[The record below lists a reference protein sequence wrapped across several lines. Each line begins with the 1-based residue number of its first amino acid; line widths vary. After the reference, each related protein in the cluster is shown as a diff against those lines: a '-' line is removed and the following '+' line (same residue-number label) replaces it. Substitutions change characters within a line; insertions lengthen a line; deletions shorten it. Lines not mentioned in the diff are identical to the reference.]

1 MSQSPHKTHIKNPNI
16 INPTIFNA
24 CAMFRNLAKTG
35 VWRRA
40 NRVTKIRFS
49 TSNTE
54 SAIAEL
60 LLKVANGSV
69 STNEAEIAITDMGI
83 LNAKGKSPDESLSS
97 FANLD
102 HRRSSRTGF
111 PEVRLQDHYWK
122 NAYLHTA
129 VSNLSNFSCSYLTS
143 LVSFFLSRQYSLPAR
158 LLLRSQLFLM
168 IWQVM
173 WMN

>member
-1 MSQSPHKTHIKNPNI
+1 
-16 INPTIFNA
+16 
-24 CAMFRNLAKTG
+24 

-111 PEVRLQDHYWK
+111 PEVRLLDHYWK
-122 NAYLHTA
+122 MHTCIPP
-129 VSNLSNFSCSYLTS
+129 FQIYPTS
-143 LVSFFLSRQYSLPAR
+143 LVP
-158 LLLRSQLFLM
+158 
-168 IWQVM
+168 I
-173 WMN
+173 